1 MPVQLCRHYTHFC
14 LHLVEEKKCSSGV
27 NFDNSKEYLI
37 YFGSRTNILLVG
49 SISILTNHSSDTAT
63 LYLLGDHHHV
73 HHLTFV
79 SLLKPY
85 LVPALSV
92 ELNPEALML
101 NLYLNKC
108 SQDPGHIGQKHREK
122 QSSVDFVSQVGQF
135 PGKWE
140 IIYHFNLS
148 LLYLNMKNIKRD
160 PRRAESDIE

>member
-1 MPVQLCRHYTHFC
+1 MSWTWPNTPNIDCSCALRTIYFCLKENTHMFLLDLIHLLYLVHFFLYPSIGRLHRMCRHFTHFC

-85 LVPALSV
+85 LVPA
-92 ELNPEALML
+92 
-101 NLYLNKC
+101 YLW
-108 SQDPGHIGQKHREK
+108 
-122 QSSVDFVSQVGQF
+122 SSTL
-135 PGKWE
+135 K
-140 IIYHFNLS
+140 L
-148 LLYLNMKNIKRD
+148 
-160 PRRAESDIE
+160 